1 MTRNDLVILTRN
13 SVRDP
18 ALAVRQLQALD
29 LPMPARWMA
38 LLLVVVLSAI
48 LGTLAVRIF
57 PALTEG
63 GLGIPVLSPMARVIL
78 QTAGMVLT
86 AWLIAVVGRAFGGRG
101 DFPDALL
108 VVIWLEFLLLSA
120 QSAQILL
127 MLVFPFLGS
136 LLGIGALL
144 LVVWLT
150 VQMIKALHG
159 FSSAVLVFICMM
171 AVGLVTLIFLTVMA
185 GAFGLMP
192 ELPAEVSP

>member
-48 LGTLAVRIF
+48 LGTLAARMF
-57 PALTEG
+57 PALAEG

-192 ELPAEVSP
+192 ELPAEVSR